1 MTLNV
6 AIRLSK
12 SDVGQQEIE
21 ALAAVI
27 DHGYLGMG
35 ADVQAFEQDLSN
47 FLGDREVICVN
58 SATVALQLALQA
70 CGIGQGD
77 EVLVPTLT
85 YVATFQAVSATGA
98 VPIACDVSSETGWLD
113 LEDAEKRITKRTKA
127 VIPVHYASGTGD
139 LDQLYEL
146 ASRHNLRVIEDAAHA
161 FGCLHNG
168 ELVGSRGD
176 IVCFS
181 FQGTKNI
188 TAGEGGA
195 IVTADAKVADHVKDA
210 RLLGV
215 IKDTEK
221 RYAGDRSWEFDV
233 TEQGWRSHM
242 SNLFA
247 AIGRVQLQRF
257 QTEFREKRVFLGYRY
272 RELLGK
278 QANVRLLDLD
288 YGPVVPHIFPIMVG
302 GGMRDQVREVLLRE
316 GIETGIHYKP
326 NHLLTRY
333 GAGKVSLPKAERMY
347 EEMLTLPLHP
357 LVTETDQDL
366 VVSVLGRAIAST

>member
-1 MTLNV
+1 
-6 AIRLSK
+6 
-12 SDVGQQEIE
+12 
-21 ALAAVI
+21 
-27 DHGYLGMG
+27 
-35 ADVQAFEQDLSN
+35 
-47 FLGDREVICVN
+47 
-58 SATVALQLALQA
+58 
-70 CGIGQGD
+70 
-77 EVLVPTLT
+77 
-85 YVATFQAVSATGA
+85 
-98 VPIACDVSSETGWLD
+98 
-113 LEDAEKRITKRTKA
+113 
-127 VIPVHYASGTGD
+127 
-139 LDQLYEL
+139 
-146 ASRHNLRVIEDAAHA
+146 
-161 FGCLHNG
+161 
-168 ELVGSRGD
+168 
-176 IVCFS
+176 
-181 FQGTKNI
+181 
-188 TAGEGGA
+188 
-195 IVTADAKVADHVKDA
+195 
-210 RLLGV
+210 
-215 IKDTEK
+215 
-221 RYAGDRSWEFDV
+221 
-233 TEQGWRSHM
+233 M

-278 QANVRLLDLD
+278 QTNVRLLDLD